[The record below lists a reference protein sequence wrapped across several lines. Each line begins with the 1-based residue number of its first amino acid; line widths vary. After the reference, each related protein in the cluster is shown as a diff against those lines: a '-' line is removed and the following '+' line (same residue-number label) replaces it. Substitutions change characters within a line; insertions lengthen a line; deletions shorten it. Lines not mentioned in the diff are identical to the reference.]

1 MRNAH
6 TDTRH
11 PTPHTLNVR
20 WLGTVDYQAAWDL
33 QKELAARRLAGEI
46 GDTLLLLEHPPTLT
60 LGRASHAEHLLAT
73 PEQLER
79 LQMKVV
85 DVDRGGDITYHGP
98 GQIVGYPI
106 LNLREPPHTPDL
118 HRYLRH
124 LEEVLIITLAQW
136 GVTADR
142 FPGYTGVWV
151 GMDTPSPRK
160 IAAIGVKSSR
170 WITQHGFALNV
181 CPDLSHFDLI
191 VPCGI
196 REYGVTS
203 LSEHLGILIST
214 TDVLPKVAAAF
225 QQVLGYGEILTD
237 SSLTL
242 PFPLLLDTPPRF
254 GVCYTS

>member
-1 MRNAH
+1 MNAA
-6 TDTRH
+6 RIE
-11 PTPHTLNVR
+11 TLNPQLSTLNPLQVR
-20 WLGTVDYQAAWDL
+20 WLGRVDYEAAWDL
-33 QKELAARRLAGEI
+33 QKELAAQRLAGEI

-79 LQMKVV
+79 EQMKVV

-98 GQIVGYPI
+98 GQLVGYPI

-124 LEEVLIITLAQW
+124 LEEVLIVTLAHW
-136 GVTADR
+136 GVTAAR

-151 GMDTPSPRK
+151 DMDTPAPRK

-181 CPDLSHFDLI
+181 CPDLSHFELI

-203 LSEHLGILIST
+203 LSEYTELPVST
-214 TDVLPKVAAAF
+214 EDVLPKVASAF
-225 QQVLGYGEILTD
+225 QKVFGYGEILID

-242 PFPLLLDTPPRF
+242 SSPLA
-254 GVCYTS
+254 TST

>member
-1 MRNAH
+1 MSNVLN
-6 TDTRH
+6 
-11 PTPHTLNVR
+11 PQSSTLNPLQVR
-20 WLGTVDYQAAWDL
+20 WLGRMEYQAAWDL

-60 LGRASHAEHLLAT
+60 MGRASHAEHLLAT

-79 LQMKVV
+79 EQIEVV
-85 DVDRGGDITYHGP
+85 EVDRGGDITYHGP
-98 GQIVGYPI
+98 GQLVGYPI

-124 LEEVLIITLAQW
+124 LEEVLIVTLAQF

-151 GMDTPSPRK
+151 GMDTPTPRK

-181 CPDLSHFDLI
+181 NPDLSHFNLI

-203 LSEHLGILIST
+203 LAEHPGISVSV

-225 QQVLGYGEILTD
+225 QQVLGYGEILSDSPLTL
-237 SSLTL
+237 SSLL
-242 PFPLLLDTPPRF
+242 A
-254 GVCYTS
+254 TST

>member
-1 MRNAH
+1 MTSAH
-6 TDTRH
+6 SDVLN
-11 PTPHTLNVR
+11 PQPSTLNPLQVR

-33 QKELAARRLAGEI
+33 QKELAARRLANKI

-73 PEQLER
+73 TEQLER
-79 LQMKVV
+79 EQIAVIE
-85 DVDRGGDITYHGP
+85 VDRGGDITYHGP
-98 GQIVGYPI
+98 GQLVGYPI

-118 HRYLRH
+118 HLYLRH
-124 LEEVLIITLAQW
+124 LEEVLIQTLAQFN
-136 GVTADR
+136 VDADR

-151 GMDTPSPRK
+151 GMDTPKPRK

-181 CPDLSHFDLI
+181 CPDLSHFNLI

-203 LSEHLGILIST
+203 LSKHLGIPILT
-214 TDVLPKVAAAF
+214 TDVLPKVTAAF
-225 QQVLGYGEILTD
+225 QEVFGYREILID

-242 PFPLLLDTPPRF
+242 HSPLS
-254 GVCYTS
+254 TST